1 MPISLTDQLYS
12 NPKDNA
18 KSELGMEKKVN
29 KPTTSL
35 TDQLYS
41 NDTQNASPKP
51 ASISSDWT
59 KPAFQKLLGYENSSL
74 LNGEQGSSTAR
85 WDSKQFSIGYGTK
98 ASENETI
105 DEPTARNLAKTKFDE
120 ATNQAKTLLPD
131 KWDSLPDKVKGVL
144 SRLVYQTGLKG
155 ASKFKNTLNY
165 IKEGDYS
172 AAAKEY
178 LDSNLPKNRAQAEAN
193 ILAGISKG
201 DSKHIDGLIEKG
213 NIDLSNRPIVKNS
226 DGSISTVRSISIG
239 VDGKEVLIPTVI
251 GNKVVSNE
259 EAIRHR
265 SEERRVGKECRSR
278 WSPYH

>member
-18 KSELGMEKKVN
+18 KSELDMEKKVN

-41 NDTQNASPKP
+41 NDTQKSASN
-51 ASISSDWT
+51 DWT

-74 LNGEQGSSTAR
+74 LNGEQGSSTAKR
-85 WDSKQFSIGYGTK
+85 DNKQFSIGYGTK

-144 SRLVYQTGLKG
+144 SRLVYQTGLK
-155 ASKFKNTLNY
+155 
-165 IKEGDYS
+165 
-172 AAAKEY
+172 
-178 LDSNLPKNRAQAEAN
+178 
-193 ILAGISKG
+193 
-201 DSKHIDGLIEKG
+201 
-213 NIDLSNRPIVKNS
+213 
-226 DGSISTVRSISIG
+226 
-239 VDGKEVLIPTVI
+239 
-251 GNKVVSNE
+251 
-259 EAIRHR
+259 
-265 SEERRVGKECRSR
+265 
-278 WSPYH
+278 